1 MPRNNDTLINL
12 IMASDL
18 SQRLRSALEFGAVVA
33 VLMAL
38 TVMAISRL
46 DAYVIQSQVTEA
58 FDLTSSVR
66 DEMVVYRAEHGVWP
80 ATPADLANATL
91 SEEFSLG
98 SYVHHLELGR
108 DGALTTVFGND
119 ASAVRL
125 RDRRLTFRPL
135 TLPADP
141 GAPVSWVCGYRNP
154 PEGMESA
161 GEDRTSLKMRHMPAS
176 CRS

>member
-38 TVMAISRL
+38 TVIAISRL

-141 GAPVSWVCGYRNP
+141 GAPVSWVCGPHDYPIELIPGGIDETDIAPSDLPLACRN
-154 PEGMESA
+154 
-161 GEDRTSLKMRHMPAS
+161 
-176 CRS
+176 